1 MRATPYAYVSDIISI
16 AEHCGSQPGRTF
28 TRSDISDKIQ
38 GRLIAVG
45 FQPLVQKDMDTRTMG
60 RYFVQVADHCNISIA
75 EKTIPKTNTRDAA
88 ENSLRAAVVTLGIIG
103 STNLFPFETLDEDL
117 LKEMNNLPKDTMMMD
132 MMSRVFG
139 CLVYPVRPEYIF
151 SSDEATEY
159 IYEGTK
165 TKTDQS
171 VLTSKMSIAKRATS
185 SLFRVQND
193 KSMNGMRVK
202 LTFTVSA
209 IGTCMPLVCT
219 VAGLTERV
227 MPNGDE
233 FIHVKIPG
241 PCVGGGGVNINNK
254 EFGNLLLMQ
263 DTVGA
268 AEKKFKWYH
277 DEILIPGIK
286 AQRKHFAG
294 FDSTSGEPVPD
305 NQTAVSWCDG
315 DLPQVKAIIDSAV
328 AIFCAQCSVAV
339 QVFW

>member
-1 MRATPYAYVSDIISI
+1 
-16 AEHCGSQPGRTF
+16 
-28 TRSDISDKIQ
+28 
-38 GRLIAVG
+38 
-45 FQPLVQKDMDTRTMG
+45 MG

-159 IYEGTK
+159 IYEDVHCKEGN
-165 TKTDQS
+165 QFS
-171 VLTSKMSIAKRATS
+171 
-185 SLFRVQND
+185 FRVQND